1 MSLITLDDYWTGPGR
16 VRRDELYPLD
26 LSTTVRANAMR
37 WVAVANDLA
46 ERLGLLGIALSTNPK
61 TGTPLSS
68 GWRPPKVNDATS
80 NAAARS
86 LHISGQA
93 GDVYDPDGRIDDYLM
108 AHQELLADFGV
119 WIEHPEATPTW
130 SHWQIV
136 PQGSFAVTGKRVYW
150 P

>member
-1 MSLITLDDYWTGPGR
+1 MALISIQDYWTGPGGS
-16 VRRDELYPLD
+16 RRDEIYQLD

-46 ERLGLLGIALSTNPK
+46 ERLGLFGITLGKSPN

-68 GWRPPKVNDATS
+68 GWRPPLVNASTP
-80 NAAARS
+80 NASKTS
-86 LHISGQA
+86 LHMTGLA
-93 GDVYDPDGRIDDYLM
+93 GDIYDPDGKIDDYLM
-108 AHQELLADFGV
+108 DNQDIMVEFGI
-119 WIEHPEATPTW
+119 WLEHPDNTPTW

-136 PQGSFAVTGKRVYW
+136 PPKSGNRVFR